1 MKGLMIALLIVY
13 GVAALFLFVYSL
25 VQSSL
30 LFKYIFKK
38 KNIQQFNRLEPD
50 FIPKVTIQ
58 LPLYNELYV
67 VERLI
72 DKVCEL
78 DYPSDK
84 LEIQVVDD
92 STDDSIAIS
101 KNKVAEWQAK
111 GIDIVYIHRDNRQ
124 GFKAGAL
131 EEALELAKGDF
142 IAIFDA
148 DFLPER
154 NFLQR
159 TIPHFKNDN
168 IGLVQTRW
176 GHLNRNYNL
185 LTKLQAFALDAHFT
199 IEQVGRNAKDGFI
212 NFNGTAGVWRK
223 ECILDAGN
231 WSPDTLTEDLD
242 LSYRAQLKDWQ
253 FIFLENVA
261 SPAEL
266 PPVMSALKTQQY
278 RWTKG
283 GAETAKKHVKNV
295 LKSKKSIG
303 NKWHGVMH
311 LMNSAV
317 FVSILTCALLSIPLL
332 LVKANVPEFN
342 YLFVAAS
349 VLMLSFVVL
358 AAFYLTA
365 FFKIRGRSFKNFL
378 TFLLMFPMFMVMSM
392 GLSLHNAI
400 AVIEGYL
407 GKKSSFVRTP
417 KFNISTK
424 ADNWTKNIYIPKKLS
439 WLSMME
445 GLFALYFIFGI
456 FLAFYIDEYGLLS
469 FHIMLSLGFSA
480 VFFFSIF
487 QSSKN

>member
-1 MKGLMIALLIVY
+1 MIIILIIY
-13 GVAALFLFVYSL
+13 GAAASFLFVYSL

-30 LFKYIFKK
+30 LYKYIFKK
-38 KNIQQFNRLEPD
+38 KELQQFTKVSPE

-58 LPLYNELYV
+58 LPLFNELYV

-78 DYPSDK
+78 DYPKDK
-84 LEIQVVDD
+84 LEIQIVDD
-92 STDDSIAIS
+92 STDESIQIS
-101 KNKVAEWQAK
+101 QKKVVEWRGK
-111 GIDIVYIHRDNRQ
+111 GIDIVYLHRTNRK
-124 GFKAGAL
+124 GYKAGAL
-131 EEALELAKGDF
+131 EDALVSAKGDF

-148 DFLPER
+148 DFLPEK

-159 TIPHFKNDN
+159 TIPHFKNDK
-168 IGLVQTRW
+168 IGMVQTRW

-223 ECILDAGN
+223 ECIIDSGN

-253 FIFLENVA
+253 FVFLENVE

-283 GAETAKKHVKNV
+283 GAETAIKHIKNV
-295 LKSKKSIG
+295 LKSDKSFG

-311 LMNSAV
+311 LMNSGV
-317 FVSILTCALLSIPLL
+317 FVSILICALLSIPLL
-332 LVKANVPEFN
+332 IVKSKLPEFN

-349 VLMLSFVVL
+349 ILMLSFVVL
-358 AAFYLTA
+358 AVFYMTA
-365 FFKIRGRSFKNFL
+365 FFKIRGRSIKNFFR
-378 TFLLMFPMFMVMSM
+378 FLLMFPMFIIISM

-400 AVIEGYL
+400 AVIEGYM

-424 ADNWTKNIYIPKKLS
+424 TDSWKKNIYMPTKIG

-445 GLFALYFIFGI
+445 GIFALYFIFGI
-456 FLAFYIDEYGLLS
+456 CLAFYFNEFGLLS
-469 FHIMLSLGFSA
+469 FHIMLSLGFSI
-480 VFFFSIF
+480 VFLYSVF

>member
-1 MKGLMIALLIVY
+1 MIFILIIY
-13 GVAALFLFVYSL
+13 GAAALFLFVYSL

-30 LFKYIFKK
+30 LYKYIFKK
-38 KNIQQFNRLEPD
+38 KEIEQFTKLRPD
-50 FIPKVTIQ
+50 FIPVVTIQ

-78 DYPSDK
+78 DYPKDK

-92 STDDSIAIS
+92 STDESIQIS
-101 KNKVAEWQAK
+101 KDKVAEWQAK
-111 GIDIVYIHRDNRQ
+111 GIDIVYIHRTNRK
-124 GFKAGAL
+124 GYKAGAL
-131 EEALELAKGDF
+131 EEALEVAKGEF

-148 DFLPER
+148 DFLPES

-159 TIPHFKNDN
+159 TIPHFQNDEV
-168 IGLVQTRW
+168 GMVQTRW

-223 ECILDAGN
+223 KCIIDSGN

-242 LSYRAQLKDWQ
+242 LSYRAQLRDWQ
-253 FIFLENVA
+253 FIFLENVE

-295 LKSKKSIG
+295 LKSNKSFG

-332 LVKANVPEFN
+332 VVKTQVPEFN

-358 AAFYLTA
+358 GAFYMTA
-365 FFKIRGRSFKNFL
+365 FLKIRGRSIKNFF
-378 TFLLMFPMFMVMSM
+378 TFFLMFPMFMIMSM

-407 GKKSSFVRTP
+407 GRKSSFVRTP

-424 ADNWTKNIYIPKKLS
+424 KDSWKKNIYIPKKLS

-456 FLAFYIDEYGLLS
+456 FLAFYFNEFGLLS

-480 VFFFSIF
+480 VFFFTIF